1 MARKRTE
8 NSILTILEDMNVKD
22 EVFLNR
28 SSSYVSN
35 AINKT
40 VLRYPERQ
48 YKQICVFTHEKPI
61 YTSLSDFTKI
71 TCVIRVR

>member
-8 NSILTILEDMNVKD
+8 NSILTTLESMNVSD
-22 EVFLNR
+22 EVFFNK

-35 AINKT
+35 AISKT

-48 YKQICVFTHEKPI
+48 YKQVCVFTHEKPI

-71 TCVIRVR
+71 ICVIRVH